1 MSEILYFKLVSGD
14 DIVASVIDEDED
26 SFHLAYP
33 LKFIFSRDMSTR
45 AISTGIIPWIPID
58 EIMGEIVSVNKYNVI
73 AASEV
78 PESMRILYEKLYKES
93 NHNEQLSEDMD
104 TLYEKIQANPE
115 LQSLLIANTNSKLI
129 H

>member
-14 DIVASVIDEDED
+14 DIVASVIDEDAD